1 MDPKLALLSLLIVTI
16 LGLSHLGRDSL
27 ADIIRRR
34 SSRPRRGLPKL

>member
-1 MDPKLALLSLLIVTI
+1 MDPKLALLSLLIATI

-34 SSRPRRGLPKL
+34 AGRPQRGLPES